1 MKKYIFLLFFFLGT
15 PLLFAPSAYSWQT
28 PLFPVLRVV
37 DGDTL
42 VVTVRGNKE
51 SVRLLGIDAP
61 ESVDPRKPVQCFAH
75 EAADKMK
82 SLVAGKSVIL
92 IDDATQGNRD
102 KYRRLLRYVY
112 LPDAAHTF
120 VNGEM
125 VKQGYALS
133 YRYYPTKMLEKLNSL
148 EKNAREK
155 ELGLWHACSGH

>member
-1 MKKYIFLLFFFLGT
+1 MKKCIFLLFFFLAT
-15 PLLFAPSAYSWQT
+15 PLLFTSPAYAQQS
-28 PLFPVLRVV
+28 PVFPVLRVV

-42 VVTVRGNKE
+42 VVNVRGNKE
-51 SVRLLGIDAP
+51 LVRLLGVDTP

-82 SLVAGKSVIL
+82 SFVAGKSVIL
-92 IDDATQGNRD
+92 IDDSTQGNRD

-112 LPDAAHTF
+112 LPDGVRTF

-125 VKQGYALS
+125 VKQGYAIS
-133 YRYYPTKMLEKLNSL
+133 YRYYPTKMLEKFNSL

-155 ELGLWHACSGH
+155 GLGLWRACSWH